1 MCVFMCVCG
10 YVYVHISMIHMQNNY
25 KQVITLNYF
34 VTTIVIDINFH

>member
-1 MCVFMCVCG
+1 MCVWG
-10 YVYVHISMIHMQNNY
+10 YVYVHIYMVHMQNNY

>member
-1 MCVFMCVCG
+1 MCVCV
-10 YVYVHISMIHMQNNY
+10 YVYVHIYMIHMQNNY